1 MFFEEFRL
9 IHANLPAFSFGRF
22 LCFGTV
28 LIVAGVTVS
37 VMSLIRYPRLLAMM
51 RRGSGS
57 FGNPSTLAV
66 ARAIFLAVLG

>member
-1 MFFEEFRL
+1 
-9 IHANLPAFSFGRF
+9 
-22 LCFGTV
+22 
-28 LIVAGVTVS
+28 
-37 VMSLIRYPRLLAMM
+37 M